1 MAARARLV
9 GGRVIVED
17 LDAAEEVYR
26 SGFYGAPLGSPKA
39 SPSEAGA
46 PLVLNPF
53 EAVYLAE
60 RGVVEVF
67 GGDGSKLSPGDLW
80 SLFIKGRPRME
91 RLYAVYKSLRDKG
104 LVVRPGL
111 KFGADFA
118 VYRHGPGIDHAPFL
132 VTVVDPSEEV
142 DAGEILRAARLSHS
156 VRKTLTVAISLGG
169 EVNYIMFKWFKP

>member
-1 MAARARLV
+1 MKPRARLV
-9 GGRVIVED
+9 GGRIIVED
-17 LDAAEEVYR
+17 VDEAERIYR
-26 SGFYGAPLGSPKA
+26 SGFYGAPLGAPKA
-39 SPSEAGA
+39 SPAEARA

-60 RGVVEVF
+60 KGVIEVV
-67 GGDGSKLSPGDLW
+67 GEDGVILSPETLYNLLIE
-80 SLFIKGRPRME
+80 SKPRME
-91 RLYAVYKSLRDKG
+91 RLYKVYKSLRDRG

-132 VTVVDPSEEV
+132 VTVVDPGEEV

-156 VRKTLTVAISLGG
+156 VRKTLTVAVYMGG
-169 EVNYIMFKWFKP
+169 EVSYIMFKWFKP

>member
-1 MAARARLV
+1 MKARARLI
-9 GGRVIVED
+9 GGRVIIED
-17 LDAAEEVYR
+17 VKEAEEIYR
-26 SGFYGAPLGSPKA
+26 AGFYGAPLGAPKA
-39 SPSEAGA
+39 SPAEARA
-46 PLVLNPF
+46 PLILNPF

-60 RGVVEVF
+60 RGAIEVI
-67 GGDGSKLSPGDLW
+67 GEDGSTISHGELYDR
-80 SLFIKGRPRME
+80 FIRSKPRME
-91 RLYAVYKSLRDKG
+91 RLYTVYKSLRDRG

-156 VRKTLTVAISLGG
+156 VRKTLTVAVHVGG
-169 EVNYIMFKWFKP
+169 EVSYIMFKWFKP